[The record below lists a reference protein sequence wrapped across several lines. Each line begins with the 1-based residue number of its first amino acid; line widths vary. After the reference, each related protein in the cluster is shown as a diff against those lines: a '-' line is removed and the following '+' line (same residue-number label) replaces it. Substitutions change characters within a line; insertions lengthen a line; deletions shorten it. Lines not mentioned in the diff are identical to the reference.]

1 VIPAIGSA
9 LNPVDFT
16 AGYIAG
22 GGGEKFRAAVQAVI
36 DDAAVDAVCINFATT
51 AGDAARVGAVA
62 LGEIARA
69 TNKPMFA
76 FLSTPRE
83 FAEDALAILDAER
96 VPTLPSP
103 VRMAK
108 VIAALASYRE
118 LRERVAAPAG
128 ELAPAR
134 DGVQRIAI
142 GPRMSESA
150 SKAVLER
157 IGIKVTRDVLVQS
170 ADEVP
175 PERLRTPLVVK
186 IASPDIGH
194 KTDIGAVKL
203 NVAGREALHTAVQ
216 EVLAAARKHAPQA
229 AIEGVMVSEM
239 VTGGFELL
247 AGAVNDAVFGPVVV
261 LGAGGIYA
269 EALNDR
275 TCRIAPF
282 GREVAVEML
291 GELRCAP
298 VLRGLRGN
306 PAANLDAVAEV
317 LVRLSRFVWDYR
329 DTVAEVDINPL
340 IATPLTAIAADAL
353 IVGRHAG

>member
-1 VIPAIGSA
+1 
-9 LNPVDFT
+9 
-16 AGYIAG
+16 
-22 GGGEKFRAAVQAVI
+22 
-36 DDAAVDAVCINFATT
+36 
-51 AGDAARVGAVA
+51 
-62 LGEIARA
+62 
-69 TNKPMFA
+69 
-76 FLSTPRE
+76 
-83 FAEDALAILDAER
+83 
-96 VPTLPSP
+96 
-103 VRMAK
+103 MAK

-317 LVRLSRFVWDYR
+317 LVRLARFVWDYR

-340 IATPLTAIAADAL
+340 IATPRAAIAADAL